1 MSTDKKNRIFINFSN
16 HPSVGWG
23 KEQMTQ
29 AKRYGEVVDLPFP
42 QVDPLMPSE
51 QVQSLADEC
60 VKAILDLGDP
70 VIMTVHVMGE
80 MTLVF
85 HVVTSLQKQG
95 VHCVASTTERIA
107 TETDFTKLSEFR
119 FVTFRDY

>member
-1 MSTDKKNRIFINFSN
+1 MSTDKKKRLFINFSN
-16 HPSVGWG
+16 HPSEGWG
-23 KEQMTQ
+23 EEQMTK
-29 AKRYGEVVDLPFP
+29 AKRYGRVVDLPFP

-51 QVQSLADEC
+51 QVQSLSEEC
-60 VKAILDLGDP
+60 VNAILDMGDP
-70 VIMTVHVMGE
+70 ATMTVHVMGE

-85 HVVTSLQKQG
+85 HVVTSLLKQG